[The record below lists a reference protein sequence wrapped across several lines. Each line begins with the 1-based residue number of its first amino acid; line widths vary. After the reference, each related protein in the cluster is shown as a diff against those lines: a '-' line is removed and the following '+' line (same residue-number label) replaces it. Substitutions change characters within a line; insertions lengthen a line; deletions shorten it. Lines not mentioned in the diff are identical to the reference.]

1 MCSSPC
7 TLQLIV
13 YVIIVMILRRS
24 SAFGVLLLLLI
35 QISVGFA
42 VGKDVHRNKIKSSHR
57 EFDTN
62 RKILQKNDTVQNVL
76 KNYLENMP
84 MQDHLKEFVTRCGSI
99 SRLKSIGKSTKGF
112 NIWALEISDKPG
124 RGEPEPHVKL
134 VGNLHGDEPTGRA
147 LTMALAEWLCKNY
160 ETDADAKR
168 IVNDVHLW
176 LVPSMNPD
184 GFAARKRENINDKDL
199 NRNFPDRFT
208 DPSMEPTGEEEA
220 ETAVMMKWSLTQ
232 HFVAS
237 LAFHEGAV
245 VANYPWDGT
254 ADKTTKYEA
263 CPDDDTFKYLAS
275 TYAKAHANMSSAD
288 NKEFPNAG
296 GITNGAA
303 WYPIY
308 GSMQDWNYLRAGC
321 MEVTLEVSESK
332 WPSESVL
339 PQLFKDN
346 LPAMLAYIKAAA
358 LGG

>member
-1 MCSSPC
+1 
-7 TLQLIV
+7 
-13 YVIIVMILRRS
+13 MILRRS